1 MGIAEDTDDIG
12 KAKLTSFFESFNEE
26 LDKGKENEENEKTPQ
41 NDQADEK
48 KRVFQESA
56 NTISWVKFGYA
67 NRHLHLRV
75 ALKRGMLPPLIPL
88 FIKIASENPFL
99 CPPAGRQGRG

>member
-12 KAKLTSFFESFNEE
+12 KAKLASFFESFNEE

-67 NRHLHLRV
+67 NRHLHLNTNV
-75 ALKRGMLPPLIPL
+75 AMKRRMLPPLIPL
-88 FIKIASENPFL
+88 FFQSVRL
-99 CPPAGRQGRG
+99 R